1 MTSQRHS
8 DDALLDAARDCV
20 VEVGVRRTTLTD
32 IAKRAGVSRMT
43 LYRRF
48 PDVGTLVRALMT
60 REFTAL
66 LGRVE
71 VTGDNARQRL
81 VAQAIAGIRLLAAD
95 PLMRRVLDLDAE
107 LMLPYLVQRLGST
120 QKLVEAFLVA
130 QVEAGHAD
138 GSIRAG
144 SAAAQARL
152 VLLTTQSLVLSIRP
166 ATTDLDF
173 EELLAELAA
182 YLDAALT
189 GPGNSGGTES
199 AHTDSA
205 HTDSAH
211 TDSGR
216 T

>member
-1 MTSQRHS
+1 M
-8 DDALLDAARDCV
+8 
-20 VEVGVRRTTLTD
+20 RRTTLTD

-66 LGRVE
+66 LQRIE

-81 VAQAIAGIRLLAAD
+81 VARAAEGIRLLAAD

-120 QKLVEAFLVA
+120 QRLVEAFLVA
-130 QVEAGHAD
+130 QVEEGHAD

-144 SAAAQARL
+144 SVAAQARL

-182 YLDAALT
+182 YLDAAL
-189 GPGNSGGTES
+189 S
-199 AHTDSA
+199 
-205 HTDSAH
+205 
-211 TDSGR
+211 
-216 T
+216 

>member
-8 DDALLDAARDCV
+8 DDSLLDAARDCV

-32 IAKRAGVSRMT
+32 VAKRAGVSRMT

-48 PDVGTLVRALMT
+48 PDVKTLVRTLMT

-66 LGRVE
+66 LRRVE
-71 VTGDNARQRL
+71 VTGDNARERL
-81 VAQAIAGIRLLAAD
+81 VGQAIAGIRLLAAD

-130 QVEAGHAD
+130 RVEEGHAD
-138 GSIRAG
+138 GSIRPG
-144 SAAAQARL
+144 SPAAQARL
-152 VLLTTQSLVLSIRP
+152 VLLTTQSLVLSVRP
-166 ATTDLDF
+166 ATDDLDF

-182 YLDAALT
+182 YLDAAL
-189 GPGNSGGTES
+189 S
-199 AHTDSA
+199 
-205 HTDSAH
+205 
-211 TDSGR
+211 
-216 T
+216 

>member
-48 PDVGTLVRALMT
+48 PDVRTLVRALMT
-60 REFTAL
+60 REFGTL
-66 LGRVE
+66 LRRVE
-71 VTGDNARQRL
+71 EPDATRATARGRL
-81 VAQAIAGIRLLAAD
+81 VGRAVAGIRLLAAD

-120 QKLVEAFLVA
+120 QRLVEAFLLD

-138 GSIRAG
+138 GSIRPGDAV
-144 SAAAQARL
+144 AQARL
-152 VLLTTQSLVLSIRP
+152 VLLTTQSMVLSIRP

-173 EELLAELAA
+173 EVLLAELADF
-182 YLDAALT
+182 LDAAL
-189 GPGNSGGTES
+189 S
-199 AHTDSA
+199 
-205 HTDSAH
+205 
-211 TDSGR
+211 
-216 T
+216 